1 MSFAQLHA
9 GRNEPILEPEL
20 PIIDAHHH
28 LVVRPGL
35 RYLLDDYL
43 ADAKAGHRI
52 VASVYMEVLT
62 FARRDGPELLRP
74 LGEVE
79 FANGMGAMCA
89 GGYSDVQACAG
100 IIGQADMRAGDAIGE
115 LLDRALE
122 AAPERFRGVRQ
133 IAIDD
138 PSEAPYRFITN
149 RPPRGLYKSP
159 GFHRALQQVVQ
170 RGLAFDIAV
179 FHHQLGDAI
188 ELADAFPDATFVL
201 GHCGHAMGLCMSQA
215 ERRDVFAALRTSML
229 ELGRRPNVHC
239 KIGGLGLPFWGFG
252 LEERSDPIGY
262 QELATLWHPFVEM
275 SIEAFGAQRC
285 MMESDFPIDGRSAGF
300 VPLWNALKHIVRGA
314 SADEKAAL
322 FHRTAARVYR
332 LRLPDGLLAG

>member
-9 GRNEPILEPEL
+9 GRDEPILEPEL
-20 PIIDAHHH
+20 PIVDAHHH
-28 LVVRPGL
+28 LLVRPGL

-62 FARRDGPELLRP
+62 FARREGPDLLRP

-79 FANGMGAMCA
+79 FANGAGAMCA

-100 IIGQADMRAGDAIGE
+100 IVGQADMRVGDAIAE

-138 PSEAPYRFITN
+138 PTEAPYRFITN
-149 RPPRGLYKSP
+149 RPPRGLYKMPAFRS
-159 GFHRALQQVVQ
+159 ALRQVAQ
-170 RGLAFDIAV
+170 RGLTFDIAV
-179 FHHQLGDAI
+179 FHHQLGEAI
-188 ELADAFPDATFVL
+188 ELADAFPDAMFVL
-201 GHCGHAMGLCMSQA
+201 GHCGHAMAMDMNEP
-215 ERRDVFAALRTSML
+215 ERGEVFRALRASMI
-229 ELGRRPNVHC
+229 ELGRRPNVYC
-239 KIGGLGLPFWGFG
+239 KVGGLGLPFWGFK
-252 LEERSDPIGY
+252 LEERSDAIGGA
-262 QELATLWHPFVEM
+262 ELAALWRPFVET

-285 MMESDFPIDGRSAGF
+285 MMESNYPIDSRSAGF

-314 SADEKAAL
+314 SADEKAEL

-332 LRLPDGLLAG
+332 LRLPDGLLPD